1 MSSWRK
7 KLFILVLLALLVC
20 SIVFWGTAASG
31 CIIIGLI
38 LSSQFYVFSHYANKE
53 LAKEFQEEG
62 KHVKGWRV

>member
-7 KLFILVLLALLVC
+7 ALLGLILVALVVVL
-20 SIVFWGTAASG
+20 IVFWGTVASG

-38 LSSQFYVFSHYANKE
+38 LSAQFYLFSHYANKE

-62 KHVKGWRV
+62 KHVKGWRG